1 MTLLTNL
8 LIKLTTYHIFILIP
22 QPNLLINQSNPP
34 KSDFPNIFQ
43 ILYFWITRTPMSLNR
58 KENFIFQVCDAGSR
72 TSLRGHVLRDYIKIH
87 LLTDG
92 GEQRGAEKNRL
103 EPKKPEK
110 KTKKRKCYLVTTRV
124 AVINDGKAIMV
135 WISVL
140 QYINYSSNL
149 KKKKKNECS
158 CFNSSLLS

>member
-1 MTLLTNL
+1 
-8 LIKLTTYHIFILIP
+8 
-22 QPNLLINQSNPP
+22 
-34 KSDFPNIFQ
+34 
-43 ILYFWITRTPMSLNR
+43 MSLNR

-72 TSLRGHVLRDYIKIH
+72 ISLRGHVLRDYIKIH

-110 KTKKRKCYLVTTRV
+110 KTKKRKCYLVTIRV

-135 WISVL
+135 
-140 QYINYSSNL
+140 
-149 KKKKKNECS
+149 
-158 CFNSSLLS
+158 